1 VVDVRRHAR
10 VCGQYE
16 VLAAVVV
23 CGAPLMSREPR
34 STPAQGRHKPDTLE
48 VESEFLFLGADVM
61 PFETVKER
69 GGGRDRGERERE
81 REESSYVC
89 CVTRETSNE
98 RRATAASSFRLVCAM
113 DTTQARGNLHPPTQA
128 TSHKPKHLSR
138 INIHLLYSFVMV
150 GDIRR
155 EATDTT
161 QSGIDRAGFTS

>member
-1 VVDVRRHAR
+1 VTLHRGAVVVVDVRRHAR

-34 STPAQGRHKPDTLE
+34 STPAQGRHKPDTRE

-69 GGGRDRGERERE
+69 EGG
-81 REESSYVC
+81 REESSHVC

-113 DTTQARGNLHPPTQA
+113 DTSQARGNLHPTNH

-161 QSGIDRAGFTS
+161 QSGIERAGFTS